1 MDRLRRTQARFF
13 TAMALML
20 IATGVASQTPLPK
33 PDLRLHVDS
42 ARANVIASVLPLADG
57 GLLVTGSF
65 SYVGEYARA
74 NVARLNSD
82 GTLATATY
90 AATGPFGRMAEAGA
104 GTVYA
109 SVPAEDLVRKY
120 NADGTID
127 TSFSLAVDGIY
138 AMLMA
143 SDGDLII
150 AGDFTAVNGQ
160 ARPRL
165 AKVDAATGQLR
176 TAFTPAVPMPMLY
189 TMVRRGDDL
198 YVGGYRSGT
207 QGLMKLSASTGVV
220 DPQWQPVAQGLDR
233 VDAIALSPDGTGL
246 YVLGRFSGFGG
257 QPRINLAKLS
267 TSGVGAVDPTWRS
280 DTSSWFRR
288 SVAVAPDGWIHVADG
303 GTGLLTRRDPAT
315 GQIAPNPVTI
325 QDLSMQLAFDASG
338 GLVASGEPTA
348 IAGRPR
354 TSLTWWTPSGAFRDP
369 VDLTVA
375 PSVNAVARQPDG
387 GIIVGGNF
395 DEANGLPRR
404 SLLRIKPDG
413 ELDEQ
418 WAPALDAR
426 AVVDVAVDA
435 NGDVI
440 VGGDILGV
448 GGAPRNGLAR
458 LHGYGS
464 GAAFADEFTG
474 PGFNFAVSAMALDS
488 DGLLYVSGS
497 NGRSIYRFRASGP
510 GMPYTLD
517 DAFWP
522 NFSATVTSLIAT
534 GGGLLYF
541 GTEFNN
547 QTAIRRAWTT
557 DGNADPFWS
566 VTTDGPVRALAFD
579 REGALIAGGA
589 FQYID
594 GEHRPY
600 LARLPST
607 AGVLSTPDG
616 PVSSLLST
624 ANEIYIGGRFVS
636 VGGLPRRN
644 VARLSMTGAVDT
656 DWHPDPNGPIQ
667 TIIRADAGTVTLG
680 GQFHGDNA
688 ISGARRSGIASFE
701 AELPDVIFGS
711 PFE

>member
-1 MDRLRRTQARFF
+1 MNRLRRAQAHFF

-20 IATGVASQTPLPK
+20 IATGVAAQTPLPK
-33 PDLRLHVDS
+33 PDLQLHVDN
-42 ARANVIASVLPLADG
+42 ARANIFASVLPLADG

-82 GTLATATY
+82 GTLATTTY
-90 AATGPFGRMAEAGA
+90 ATTGPFGRMAEAGA

-109 SVPAEDLVRKY
+109 SVPAENLVRKY

-150 AGDFTAVNGQ
+150 AGDFATVNGQ
-160 ARPRL
+160 ARSRL
-165 AKVDAATGQLR
+165 AKVDATTGQLR
-176 TAFTPAVPMPMLY
+176 TAFTPAVPMPIVY

-198 YVGGYRSGT
+198 YVGGYGRGGT

-220 DPQWQPVAQGLDR
+220 DAQWQPVAQGLDR
-233 VDAIALSPDGTGL
+233 VNAIALSPDGTGL
-246 YVLGRFSGFGG
+246 YVLGGFSGFGG
-257 QPRINLAKLS
+257 QPRINLAKIS
-267 TSGVGAVDPTWRS
+267 TSGVGAVDPIWRS
-280 DTSSWFRR
+280 DTSYSFQL
-288 SVAVAPDGWIHVADG
+288 SMAVAPDGWIHVADG

-315 GQIAPNPVTI
+315 GQIAPNPITI
-325 QDLSMQLAFDASG
+325 QDMSMQLAFDASG
-338 GLVASGEPTA
+338 GLVASGRPTA
-348 IAGRPR
+348 IAGRTR

-369 VDLTVA
+369 VDLTIA

-418 WAPALDAR
+418 WAPAIDAR
-426 AVVDVAVDA
+426 TVLHLVVDA
-435 NGDVI
+435 NGDVV
-440 VGGDILGV
+440 VGGVIHSVD
-448 GGAPRNGLAR
+448 GAPRNGLVR
-458 LHGYGS
+458 LHGNGS
-464 GAAFADEFTG
+464 GTAFPDEFAG
-474 PGFNFAVSAMALDS
+474 PGFNFDVSAMALDS

-497 NGRSIYRFRASGP
+497 NGRSIYRFRASAP

-522 NFSATVTSLIAT
+522 NFATVTSLIAT

-541 GTEFNN
+541 GT
-547 QTAIRRAWTT
+547 QTAIRRAWTI

-566 VTTDGPVRALAFD
+566 VTTDGPVRTLAFD
-579 REGALIAGGA
+579 RDGSLIAGGE
-589 FQYID
+589 FQHID

-600 LARLPST
+600 LARLRST

-624 ANEIYIGGRFVS
+624 ANDIYVGGSFAS
-636 VGGLPRRN
+636 IGGLPRRN

-656 DWHPDPNGPIQ
+656 DWHPDPNGTVQ
-667 TIIRADAGTVTLG
+667 TIIRTDAGAVTLG
-680 GQFHGDNA
+680 GQFHGYNA
-688 ISGARRSGIASFE
+688 IGGARRSGIASF
-701 AELPDVIFGS
+701 AAVLPDVIFGAT
-711 PFE
+711 FE